1 MILSSKT
8 KTMKILLAPDSF
20 KDSLSAKKVAE
31 AIRTGILHELPE
43 ADMKILPMADGGE
56 GTVEALVDATRGNSF
71 EVRVEDALRRDIS
84 AKFGILGDK
93 QTAVIEMASAS
104 GIEHLKPE
112 ERNPWRTTSFG
123 TGQLIRNALDKKC
136 RRIIIGIG
144 GSATNDGGVGMAIA
158 LGAKFIDKS
167 GNEKGIGGGELL
179 EISSIDLTELDKRIS
194 ETEFLIA
201 CDVSNPLT
209 GPQGAAYV
217 YAPQKGAD
225 KKMVEKLDR
234 NLKHLA
240 SVIEEQL
247 KRDVENIPG
256 AGAAGGLGAG
266 LLAFLDAK
274 LMQGFEIVRR
284 ETQLDDAVKW
294 ADLVITGEGKID
306 VQTQYGKTPM
316 GVAGVAKKFNK
327 PVIAIAGTLGE
338 GYQELYPLGF
348 DAILSI
354 MDKPMELKE
363 ALINAPYLIERC
375 VRSAIRMFLLK

>member
-1 MILSSKT
+1 
-8 KTMKILLAPDSF
+8 MKILIAPDSF
-20 KDSLSAKKVAE
+20 KDSLSARKVAE
-31 AIRTGILHELPE
+31 AIRNGILLELSDAE
-43 ADMKILPMADGGE
+43 IKLLPVADGGE
-56 GTVEALVDATRGNSF
+56 GTVEALVDATQGKMI
-71 EVRVEDALRRDIS
+71 EVPVKDALQRETI
-84 AKFGILGDK
+84 AKYGLLGNG
-93 QTAVIEMASAS
+93 QTAIIEMAAAS

-112 ERNPWRTTSFG
+112 ERDPWITTTIG
-123 TGQLIRNALDKKC
+123 TGQLIKDALDKGC
-136 RRIIIGIG
+136 QRIIIGIG
-144 GSATNDGGVGMAIA
+144 GSATNDGGVGMAMA
-158 LGAKFIDKS
+158 LGAKFLDKS
-167 GNEKGIGGGELL
+167 GSEKGIGGGELS
-179 EISSIDLTELDKRIS
+179 EISSIDLTGLDNRIK
-194 ETEFLIA
+194 ETDFLIA
-201 CDVSNPLT
+201 CDVSNSLT
-209 GPQGAAYV
+209 GPKGASYV

-225 KKMVEKLDR
+225 KDMVERLDN

-240 SVIEEQL
+240 VLIRDQL
-247 KRDVENIPG
+247 NMDVENIPG

-266 LLAFLDAK
+266 LLAFLAAK
-274 LMQGFEIVRR
+274 LMQGFEIIRQ
-284 ETQLDDAVKW
+284 ETKLDKEVEW

-375 VRSAIRMFLLK
+375 ARSAIRMFLLK